1 MAALP
6 SRARLEAALAAAE
19 TAHAEYERIVL
30 KGVADNQ
37 WPGFFAASV
46 LGRLGEFTPASRLA
60 ILIEEVDAAGDWPGA
75 AADHVL
81 MKLRS

>member
-1 MAALP
+1 MADLP
-6 SRARLEAALAAAE
+6 SRALLEAALAAADA
-19 TAHAEYERIVL
+19 AHTEYERIVL

-37 WPGFFAASV
+37 WPGFFAAYV
-46 LGRLGEFTPASRLA
+46 LGRLGEFTQGSRLA
-60 ILIEEVDAAGDWPGA
+60 FLIGEVDADSDWPAA

>member
-1 MAALP
+1 MADLP
-6 SRARLEAALAAAE
+6 SRARVE
-19 TAHAEYERIVL
+19 V
-30 KGVADNQ
+30 
-37 WPGFFAASV
+37 
-46 LGRLGEFTPASRLA
+46 TPASRLA